1 MNKKELYYEFDEKIL
16 FEHLHLFYINYDYE
30 NRRFS
35 DKKRFNDW
43 KEGFKILKEKYINNE
58 LSLGDFLQIINQVFR
73 ILWYN
78 FTENYEAN
86 INDYFTSLLVYL
98 FDLKKCKDE
107 KKEQIDVN
115 IYELILYCL
124 NRLNYVKYIIAI
136 ADEAKK
142 KYPDNK
148 YFLLCFNYLHNYYI
162 DKTIDIIDNQ
172 IKYHNN
178 DDMEIIRLVPPVIC
192 YLANKDKN
200 KYYDKIKEY
209 FNFLIK
215 AMEPYGDYYNYL
227 IRVYGKHK
235 ITLMYFWKYE
245 NYLSEESN
253 LKSYHN
259 LYHQIFDE
267 NIDDKIKTYEE
278 IINSSDDLYTQKN
291 NILDLS
297 YLYMKAKRYNDA
309 YELLEKYSEE
319 SYFQLDFYYRILFG
333 KAIYKIDEN
342 NESNYK
348 TACEYFRAA
357 IERIDYYDNKEEAI
371 NIIFN
376 TIKEVKEMEKKG
388 HAPLGYSK
396 FLLRHLYYSQKEDS
410 YFQYMGTHKFAYD
423 EIEDYNVCAD
433 IISDIKKSEIY
444 NKVILAYKEK
454 FEEYNFEFPKYM
466 INSIHNLNTDNINEL
481 NKIFEEEDFSVYK
494 NILID
499 LINKRAETELLNY
512 DIEILNK
519 EVLIELYRIMSIL
532 RKDILIRELFDFVE
546 SAEDCLNE
554 VNKWKNTKLEKI
566 NYLEKEYTL
575 CYHYIS
581 YQKNRK
587 MPANYIAVSQIRNT
601 LTHRINENKGIENFI
616 KHKKDALNFIDLHFQ
631 SIVKCLFDIII
642 NHNILSLEHFRSEE
656 FLGK

>member
-16 FEHLHLFYINYDYE
+16 FEHLNLFYINYDYE
-30 NRRFS
+30 NRRFN

-43 KEGFKILKEKYINNE
+43 KEGFKILKDEYINNK
-58 LSLGDFLQIINQVFR
+58 LSLGNFLQIINQVFK
-73 ILWYN
+73 ILEYY
-78 FTENYEAN
+78 FPRDYEAN

-98 FDLKKCKDE
+98 FDLEKCKDE

-124 NRLNYVKYIIAI
+124 NRLNDVKYIIAI
-136 ADEAKK
+136 ADEALK

-148 YFLLCFNYLHNYYI
+148 YFLLSFNYLGIYI
-162 DKTIDIIDNQ
+162 DKAIDIIDTQ

-178 DDMEIIRLVPPVIC
+178 DDMEIIRLVTPVISHL
-192 YLANKDKN
+192 YREDKN
-200 KYYDKIKEY
+200 EYYDKIKEY
-209 FNFLIK
+209 CNFLIK

-227 IRVYGKHK
+227 ISIYGEYK
-235 ITLMYFWKYE
+235 ITIMYFWKYE

-253 LKSYHN
+253 LESYRN

-267 NIDDKIKTYEE
+267 NIDDKIKSYEE

-297 YLYMKAKRYNDA
+297 SLYMKAERYNDA
-309 YELLEKYSEE
+309 YKLLEKFSEE
-319 SYFQLDFYYRILFG
+319 SYFQLDFYYKILFG

-348 TACEYFRAA
+348 SACEYFRAA
-357 IERIDYYDNKEEAI
+357 IDRINYYDYKLVAL

-376 TIKEVKEMEKKG
+376 TIKEVKDMEKKG

-410 YFQYMGTHKFAYD
+410 YFQYIGTHKFAYD

-444 NKVILAYKEK
+444 NKVILADKEK
-454 FEEYNFEFPKYM
+454 FEQYNFEFPKYM

-481 NKIFEEEDFSVYK
+481 NKIFEEEDFS
-494 NILID
+494 
-499 LINKRAETELLNY
+499 
-512 DIEILNK
+512 
-519 EVLIELYRIMSIL
+519 
-532 RKDILIRELFDFVE
+532 
-546 SAEDCLNE
+546 
-554 VNKWKNTKLEKI
+554 
-566 NYLEKEYTL
+566 
-575 CYHYIS
+575 
-581 YQKNRK
+581 
-587 MPANYIAVSQIRNT
+587 
-601 LTHRINENKGIENFI
+601 
-616 KHKKDALNFIDLHFQ
+616 
-631 SIVKCLFDIII
+631 
-642 NHNILSLEHFRSEE
+642 
-656 FLGK
+656 

>member
-16 FEHLHLFYINYDYE
+16 FEYLYLFYTDYDYK
-30 NRRFS
+30 NRRFY

-43 KEGFKILKEKYINNE
+43 KEGFKILKEKYVNNE
-58 LSLGDFLQIINQVFR
+58 LSLGNFLQVINQVFR
-73 ILWYN
+73 ILWYD
-78 FTENYEAN
+78 FPENYDAN
-86 INDYFTSLLVYL
+86 INDYLTSLLVYL
-98 FDLKKCKDE
+98 FELKKYKDE
-107 KKEQIDVN
+107 KNEQIDAN
-115 IYELILYCL
+115 IYELILHCSSL
-124 NRLNYVKYIIAI
+124 LSDVKCTLSIAN
-136 ADEAKK
+136 EALKIYPNNK
-142 KYPDNK
+142 KY
-148 YFLLCFNYLHNYYI
+148 LLDCNIQGVHI
-162 DKTIDIIDNQ
+162 DKSIDIIDNQ
-172 IKYHNN
+172 IKYHKN

-192 YLANKDKN
+192 YLSNKDKN

-209 FNFLIK
+209 CNFLIK

-267 NIDDKIKTYEE
+267 NIDDKIKSYEE

-291 NILDLS
+291 NILELS
-297 YLYMKAKRYNDA
+297 FLYMKAKRYNDA
-309 YELLEKYSEE
+309 YKLLEKCSEE

-342 NESNYK
+342 NESHYK
-348 TACEYFRAA
+348 IACEYFRAA

-410 YFQYMGTHKFAYD
+410 YFQYMETYKFAYD
-423 EIEDYNVCAD
+423 EIEDYNICAD

-444 NKVILAYKEK
+444 NKVILAHKEE
-454 FEEYNFEFPKYM
+454 FEQYNFEFPKYM

-532 RKDILIRELFDFVE
+532 IKDILIRELFDFVE
-546 SAEDCLNE
+546 SAEDCLNNE
-554 VNKWKNTKLEKI
+554 VNKWKNIKLEKV
-566 NYLEKEYTL
+566 NHLEKEYTL
-575 CYHYIS
+575 CYHYRS
-581 YQKNRK
+581 YQINKK
-587 MPANYIAVSQIRNT
+587 MPDNYIAVSQIRNT
-601 LTHRINENKGIENFI
+601 LTYRINENKGIENFI
-616 KHKKDALNFIDLHFQ
+616 KHKKDALNFIDMHFQ
-631 SIVKCLFDIII
+631 SILKCLFDIII
-642 NHNILSLEHFRSEE
+642 NHNILVHEHFRSEE

>member
-16 FEHLHLFYINYDYE
+16 FEHLNLFYTDYDYV
-30 NRRFS
+30 NGRFS

-43 KEGFKILKEKYINNE
+43 EEGFKILKDKYINNE
-58 LSLGDFLQIINQVFR
+58 LSLGDFLQIINQVFK
-73 ILWYN
+73 ILWICFPDFYN
-78 FTENYEAN
+78 EN
-86 INDYFTSLLVYL
+86 IHDYFKLLL
-98 FDLKKCKDE
+98 TELLDLKKYKDE
-107 KKEQIDVN
+107 KKEQIDAN
-115 IYELILYCL
+115 IYELILYCSVL
-124 NRLNYVKYIIAI
+124 LSDVKCTLSIAN
-136 ADEAKK
+136 EALK

-148 YFLLCFNYLHNYYI
+148 YFLLCFNYLHNYI
-162 DKTIDIIDNQ
+162 DKSIDIIDHQ
-172 IKYHNN
+172 IKYHDS
-178 DDMEIIRLVPPVIC
+178 DDMEIIRLVTPIII
-192 YLANKDKN
+192 YLKNKDRN
-200 KYYDKIKEY
+200 KYCDKIKKY
-209 FNFLIK
+209 FNFLIN
-215 AMEPYGDYYNYL
+215 AMEPYENYFCYL
-227 IRVYGKHK
+227 KSIYSEDEIMHAY
-235 ITLMYFWKYE
+235 LWKYE
-245 NYLSEESN
+245 FYLNPESN
-253 LKSYHN
+253 LIAYYS
-259 LYHQIFDE
+259 LYHKTFDE
-267 NIDDKIKTYEE
+267 NIEDKIKSHEK
-278 IINSSDDLYTQKN
+278 IINMNGDLYSKKDI
-291 NILDLS
+291 ILDLS
-297 YLYMKAKRYNDA
+297 YYYMEAGRYNDV
-309 YELLEKYSEE
+309 YKLLEKCSEE

-342 NESNYK
+342 NESHYK
-348 TACEYFRAA
+348 IACEYFRAA

-410 YFQYMGTHKFAYD
+410 YFQYMETYKFAYD

-444 NKVILAYKEK
+444 NKVILADKEK
-454 FEEYNFEFPKYM
+454 FEQYNFEFSKYM
-466 INSIHNLNTDNINEL
+466 INSIRNLNTDNINEL

-499 LINKRAETELLNY
+499 LINKIGETELLNY

-554 VNKWKNTKLEKI
+554 VNKWKNTKLEKV
-566 NYLEKEYTL
+566 NHLEKEYTL
-575 CYHYIS
+575 CYHYRS
-581 YQKNRK
+581 YQKNKK

-616 KHKKDALNFIDLHFQ
+616 KHKKDALNFIDMHFQ
-631 SIVKCLFDIII
+631 SILKCLFDIII
-642 NHNILSLEHFRSEE
+642 NHNILVHEHFRSEE

>member
-16 FEHLHLFYINYDYE
+16 SEHLNLFYINYDYK
-30 NRRFS
+30 NRRFC

-43 KEGFKILKEKYINNE
+43 EKGFKILKDKYINNK
-58 LSLGDFLQIINQVFR
+58 LSLGNFLQIINQVFR

-98 FDLKKCKDE
+98 FDLEKCKDE

-124 NRLNYVKYIIAI
+124 NRLNDVKKIIPI
-136 ADEAKK
+136 AAEALE
-142 KYPDNK
+142 KYPDDK
-148 YFLLCFNYLHNYYI
+148 YFLLSFNYLGIYI
-162 DKTIDIIDNQ
+162 DKAIDIIDNQ

-178 DDMEIIRLVPPVIC
+178 DDMEIIRLVHPVIC
-192 YLANKDKN
+192 YLSNKDKN

-209 FNFLIK
+209 CNFLINT
-215 AMEPYGDYYNYL
+215 MEPYGDYYNYL

-253 LKSYHN
+253 LESYRN

-267 NIDDKIKTYEE
+267 NIDDKIKSYEE

-291 NILDLS
+291 KILELS
-297 YLYMKAKRYNDA
+297 SLYMKAERYNDA
-309 YELLEKYSEE
+309 YKLLEQYSKE
-319 SYFQLDFYYRILFG
+319 SYFQLDFYYKILFG

-348 TACEYFRAA
+348 AACEYFRSA

-371 NIIFN
+371 NIIFD

-454 FEEYNFEFPKYM
+454 IEEYNFEFPKYM

-481 NKIFEEEDFSVYK
+481 NKIFEEEDFFVYK

-499 LINKRAETELLNY
+499 LINKIGETELLNY

-554 VNKWKNTKLEKI
+554 VNKWKNTKLEKV
-566 NYLEKEYTL
+566 NHLEKEYTL
-575 CYHYIS
+575 CYHYRS
-581 YQKNRK
+581 YQKNKK

-616 KHKKDALNFIDLHFQ
+616 KHKKDALDFIDLHFQ

-642 NHNILSLEHFRSEE
+642 NHNLLVHEHFRSEE